1 MFNPNQ
7 PPMYPQQP
15 MYNPNQPPMYPQQP
29 MYPNTPMYNQ
39 NPEGGYGDEFSSFG
53 SKAIRLGKVSKFLI
67 KPIIQ
72 FFLYF

>member
-29 MYPNTPMYNQ
+29 MYNPNHPPMYNS

-53 SKAIRLGKVSKFLI
+53 SKAIRLGKFFKILKQTNPIFLS
-67 KPIIQ
+67 
-72 FFLYF
+72 